1 VRGIVAENKGGP
13 DMLEQCAKRCIEKQV
28 ASFTNDPSDYSGD
41 DITLV
46 LIQLPGSP
54 MAVTAPVIGGSAAGQ
69 TRKNKIGHRRTRSN
83 KKRIPRSFYI

>member
-1 VRGIVAENKGGP
+1 
-13 DMLEQCAKRCIEKQV
+13 MLEQSAKRCIEKQM
-28 ASFTNDPSDYSGD
+28 ASFVDNPTDYGGD

-46 LIQLPGSP
+46 LVHLPGSHT
-54 MAVTAPVIGGSAAGQ
+54 AVTAPVISGGGQ